1 MCLNVTTEMEH
12 SVLTSIMNVVGQ
24 FRASIRSFNVNEN
37 HRAGTY
43 EITMRI
49 LVPSSLELDKVISQ
63 VGALKQVIKVKRQ

>member
-1 MCLNVTTEMEH
+1 MDH
-12 SVLTSIMNVVGQ
+12 PVLAGIMNVVGQ

-49 LVPSSLELDKVISQ
+49 LVPSTTELDKVISQ
-63 VGALKQVIKVKRQ
+63 VGALKQVLKVKRL